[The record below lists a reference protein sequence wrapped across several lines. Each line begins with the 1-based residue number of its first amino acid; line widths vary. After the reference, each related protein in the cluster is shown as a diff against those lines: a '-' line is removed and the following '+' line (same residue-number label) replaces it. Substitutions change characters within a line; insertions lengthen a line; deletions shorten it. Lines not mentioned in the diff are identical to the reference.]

1 MSLYI
6 ACTRLG
12 LFVRNARVR
21 NFPIRS
27 IEVPPTSEIARHL
40 PGAHFFDSYE
50 GVLQPADA
58 AKSAMELSLQTFL
71 KTPVWVDV
79 LMRLRNRV
87 VALVGLKN
95 LGALSALDKDKKRSD
110 YRVGDRVGIFTLQY
124 LSENE
129 VILGDS
135 DKHLDVSV
143 SVCKL
148 SRNGVASLA
157 VSTVVHVHNRWGKFY
172 MLIVGPAHKVI
183 APTTLRNGLRQ
194 STSRVP

>member
-6 ACTRLG
+6 ACARPRF
-12 LFVRNARVR
+12 FVRNAYVK
-21 NFPIRS
+21 NFLIRS
-27 IEVPPTSEIARHL
+27 IEVPPISEIARQL
-40 PGAHFFDSYE
+40 PGANFFDSYE

-58 AKSAMELSLQTFL
+58 AKSAIELSLQTFL

-79 LMRLRNRV
+79 LMRFRNRV

-95 LGALSALDKDKKRSD
+95 LGALSALDQDKKPID

-143 SVCKL
+143 SVYKL
-148 SRNGVASLA
+148 SRDGVASLA

-172 MLIVGPAHKVI
+172 MFFVGPAHKVI
-183 APTTLRNGLRQ
+183 APTTLHNGLQ
-194 STSRVP
+194 QTMSSAP

>member
-1 MSLYI
+1 
-6 ACTRLG
+6 
-12 LFVRNARVR
+12 VR

-27 IEVPPTSEIARHL
+27 IEVPPTSEIARQL
-40 PGAHFFDSYE
+40 PGAYFFDSHE
-50 GVLQPADA
+50 GVLQAADA
-58 AKSAMELSLQTFL
+58 GKSAMELSLQTFL

-87 VALVGLKN
+87 VASVGLKN
-95 LGALSALDKDKKRSD
+95 LGTLSALDHDKKPNG
-110 YRVGDRVGIFTLQY
+110 YCVGDRVGIFTLQY
-124 LSENE
+124 LSANE

-148 SRNGVASLA
+148 TRAGVAALA

-172 MLIVGPAHKVI
+172 MFFVGPAHKVI
-183 APTTLRNGLRQ
+183 AHSTLRNGLRQ
-194 STSRVP
+194 ATSRVP

>member
-1 MSLYI
+1 
-6 ACTRLG
+6 
-12 LFVRNARVR
+12 VK
-21 NFPIRS
+21 NFAIRS
-27 IEVPPTSEIARHL
+27 IEVPPASEIARQL
-40 PGAHFFDSYE
+40 PGAYFYDSYE

-79 LMRLRNRV
+79 AMRLRNRV
-87 VALVGLKN
+87 GALVGFKN
-95 LGALSALDKDKKRSD
+95 LGALSALDRDKKRSD

-148 SRNGVASLA
+148 TRNGVVSVA
-157 VSTVVHVHNRWGKFY
+157 VSTVVHVHNRWGNLY
-172 MLIVGPAHKVI
+172 MFFVGPAHKVI

-194 STSRVP
+194 STPRVP

>member
-1 MSLYI
+1 LSLYI
-6 ACTRLG
+6 ACTRPRF
-12 LFVRNARVR
+12 FVRIARVR
-21 NFPIRS
+21 NYPIRS
-27 IEVPPTSEIARHL
+27 IEVPPSSEIARQL
-40 PGAHFFDSYE
+40 PGANFYDSYE
-50 GVLQPADA
+50 GALQPADA
-58 AKSAMELSLQTFL
+58 AKSATELSLQTFL
-71 KTPVWVDV
+71 KTPGWVDV
-79 LMRLRNRV
+79 LMRLRNQV

-95 LGALSALDKDKKRSD
+95 LGALSALDQDKKPSD

-172 MLIVGPAHKVI
+172 MLFVGPAHKVI